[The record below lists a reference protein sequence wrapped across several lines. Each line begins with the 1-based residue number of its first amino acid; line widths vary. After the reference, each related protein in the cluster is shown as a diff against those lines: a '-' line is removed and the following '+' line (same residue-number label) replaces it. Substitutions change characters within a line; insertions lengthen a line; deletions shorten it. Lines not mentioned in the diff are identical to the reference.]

1 MPLTR
6 RNPGPQDPNPKPMNP
21 TTIEALITQ
30 HVTDAIANLETDR
43 NTISGIDE
51 GEYSNGNNLG
61 PPCHVHI
68 RIL

>member
-1 MPLTR
+1 
-6 RNPGPQDPNPKPMNP
+6 MNP